1 MAILRLRSLG
11 DCVLSTPGLE
21 ILKRSR
27 PDLRLA
33 VMVEDRFR
41 AVFEGNPDVDEILP
55 PALGALRRWR
65 PILCLNLH
73 GGGRSAWMTAL
84 SEARYRAGFG
94 HFRYQAVYNVR
105 IPRAQEIL
113 GVERKVHTAEHLASA
128 VFYLGAPIT
137 EIPRA
142 KLVLV
147 GRTPWS
153 AQVPLDLPEADGG
166 VGRGPGGPPHW
177 QQYIRGLF
185 SGGTFCTE
193 AQVIFRDLGVR
204 HVYSNVPLP
213 PFVTLRNVWKSQ
225 QHTLIDLGE
234 DVFTVG
240 RPHPMI
246 DYSLRNRRI
255 VEEARD
261 PETALILLDV
271 VLGYGANMDPAGE
284 LAPVIR
290 EAQAKR
296 PLVFACS
303 VTGTPRDPQNRTKV
317 VEGLEAAGAR
327 VFPSNAAASKFAA
340 QVARSLEKS

>member
-1 MAILRLRSLG
+1 M
-11 DCVLSTPGLE
+11 LSTPGLE

-166 VGRGPGGPPHW
+166 VGRGPGGPPHNRL
-177 QQYIRGLF
+177 QETVQ
-185 SGGTFCTE
+185 
-193 AQVIFRDLGVR
+193 
-204 HVYSNVPLP
+204 
-213 PFVTLRNVWKSQ
+213 PFVGHYISVVCRLR
-225 QHTLIDLGE
+225 
-234 DVFTVG
+234 TV
-240 RPHPMI
+240 R
-246 DYSLRNRRI
+246 Y
-255 VEEARD
+255 
-261 PETALILLDV
+261 
-271 VLGYGANMDPAGE
+271 Y
-284 LAPVIR
+284 
-290 EAQAKR
+290 
-296 PLVFACS
+296 
-303 VTGTPRDPQNRTKV
+303 
-317 VEGLEAAGAR
+317 
-327 VFPSNAAASKFAA
+327 
-340 QVARSLEKS
+340 